1 MQDTQGSAAP
11 AGSDAEAA
19 AMRRGQLVPVRWRI
33 FGFLFG
39 IGFLAYLQQRSL
51 TVAAAR
57 IIPELHISQM
67 QIGFLEQAFVIGY
80 ALFQIPG
87 GVFGQRW
94 GARWTF
100 LGIGCLSLLAV
111 TLTAMAPL
119 ALTGASLFVML
130 IAAQFLLGVSQAPI
144 FPVSTGVFESW
155 FQPQRW
161 ALVQGLQTMGLSLG
175 AALAPPFIA
184 ALMITIG
191 WQKALLWTAAP
202 AIPLYL
208 WWAWYGRNSPREHAS
223 VSQRELDLLQDTG
236 AEQANARLSLR
247 ELLEILRDRNVL
259 LLALSYLAMNYV
271 FYLLANWCF
280 LYLIQQRG
288 FSMLEG
294 GWLAVAPPIAA
305 GIGAGLGGVIAS
317 ALFVRLGSRRGLRLT
332 PLLALPAAG
341 VLLIVA
347 VHAANA
353 YVAVAVLALCYGL
366 VELTEGSYWA
376 AAMTIGRSNTMAV
389 GGVLNTGGNLG
400 GVIGIPVVAYLS
412 GHGSWTAA
420 FLIGT
425 GFALLSAVAW
435 LGIDASRC
443 VGSTLPVAHHE

>member
-1 MQDTQGSAAP
+1 
-11 AGSDAEAA
+11 
-19 AMRRGQLVPVRWRI
+19 MRSLFPVRWRI

-39 IGFLAYLQQRSL
+39 IGFLAYLQQRSI

-67 QIGFLEQAFVIGY
+67 QIGWLEQAFVIGY

-100 LGIGCLSLLAV
+100 FGIGCLSSLCVAA
-111 TLTAMAPL
+111 TALAPL
-119 ALTGASLFVML
+119 ALDGAALFLML
-130 IAAQFLLGVSQAPI
+130 FAAQFMLGVSHAPI

-155 FQPQRW
+155 FQPRRW

-175 AALAPPFIA
+175 AALAPPLIA
-184 ALMITIG
+184 ALMVTIG

-208 WWAWYGRNSPREHAS
+208 CWTWYGRNSPREHRS
-223 VSQRELDLLQDTG
+223 VSKQELAQLHETG
-236 AEQANARLSLR
+236 SEQANARLSLP
-247 ELLEILRDRNVL
+247 ELLAILRDRNVL
-259 LLALSYLAMNYV
+259 LLAFSYLAMNYV

-280 LYLIQQRG
+280 LYLVQQRG
-288 FSMLEG
+288 FSVLEG
-294 GWLAVAPPIAA
+294 GWLAVAPPVTA
-305 GIGAGLGGVIAS
+305 GIGAGLGGAIAS

-341 VLLIVA
+341 LLLIVT
-347 VHAANA
+347 VHAASA
-353 YVAVAVLALCYGL
+353 YVAVALLALCYGL

-400 GVIGIPVVAYLS
+400 GVIGIPIVAYLS

-420 FLIGT
+420 FLIGSAA
-425 GFALLSAVAW
+425 ALVSAAAW
-435 LGIDASRC
+435 LAIDAGQA
-443 VGSTLPVAHHE
+443 VGATPPTAEPHA